1 MLFIHTSN
9 QSHKMEQLEHIKENR
24 MPNEKIKILIIDD
37 EPFNIEI
44 IQHFLSD
51 SYTLISAENG
61 ESGLQVLEDDH
72 TIEIVLLDVS
82 MPNMSGYEVCK
93 RIRANN
99 SLDDTAIIFVSACGS
114 IDERMEGYKSGGDDY
129 LVKPF
134 EKDELKVKLQ
144 LISRYKNDK
153 KQLNNSL
160 QYATNT
166 AMESM
171 TGNSEMGLALRYSD
185 SSFKAASYSELTN
198 NLIDTLHQL
207 NLCVAIRLEHNGAY
221 EWYQTEGEPSPLEKE
236 LIELIAAKERIFSF
250 DNRSQFNFGKINLLI
265 KNMPLEDENKY
276 GRYKDL
282 IPFLL
287 DSSNARLKSID
298 DSKTLADHARLKTVI
313 SEVHDLLN
321 HEKAYILEGQTA
333 SHDML
338 DDMVRA
344 LEARIPFMGLD
355 DDQENCLI
363 NIIEDKIEAAA
374 KASDIKV
381 RSEEIFSKIMT
392 MLNSLL

>member
-1 MLFIHTSN
+1 
-9 QSHKMEQLEHIKENR
+9 MEQLEHIKENR

-51 SYTLISAENG
+51 SYTLIAAENG
-61 ESGLQVLEDDH
+61 ESGLQILENDQA
-72 TIEIVLLDVS
+72 IEIILLDVS

-99 SLDDTAIIFVSACGS
+99 SWDNTAIIFVSACGS

-207 NLCVAIRLEHNGAY
+207 NLCVAIRLEHNETY
-221 EWYQTEGEPSPLEKE
+221 EWYQTNGEPSPLEKE